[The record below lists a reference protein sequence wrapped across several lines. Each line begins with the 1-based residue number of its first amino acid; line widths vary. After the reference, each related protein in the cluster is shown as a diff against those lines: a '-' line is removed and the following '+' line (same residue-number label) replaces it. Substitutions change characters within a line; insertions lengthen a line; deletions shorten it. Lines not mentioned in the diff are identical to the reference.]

1 MGIYPRWLRTGLTFL
16 VPVAF
21 AVTVPAEALT
31 SRLTPLTLLGTLG
44 LTLLFVVLA
53 RVVWRLGLR
62 NYSGA
67 SA

>member
-1 MGIYPRWLRTGLTFL
+1 MTFL

-31 SRLTPLTLLGTLG
+31 GRLTLQTVAGAAALTALF
-44 LTLLFVVLA
+44 LTMTRA
-53 RVVWRLGLR
+53 VWRLGLKR
-62 NYSGA
+62 YSGA

>member
-1 MGIYPRWLRTGLTFL
+1 
-16 VPVAF
+16 VAF

-31 SRLTPLTLLGTLG
+31 NRLTPLTLLGACG
-44 LTLLFVVLA
+44 LTVLLVIIA
-53 RVVWRLGLR
+53 RIVWKLGVR

>member
-1 MGIYPRWLRTGLTFL
+1 

-31 SRLTPLTLLGTLG
+31 GRLNAATLLGAIALAAA
-44 LTLLFVVLA
+44 LLALA
-53 RVVWRLGLR
+53 RWFWFFGLR
-62 NYSGA
+62 RYSGA

>member
-1 MGIYPRWLRTGLTFL
+1 MGIYPGWLRSALTFL

-31 SRLTPLTLLGTLG
+31 GRLTPLTLGGAAAFTA
-44 LTLLFVVLA
+44 LFFLLA
-53 RVVWRLGLR
+53 RAFWRYGLR